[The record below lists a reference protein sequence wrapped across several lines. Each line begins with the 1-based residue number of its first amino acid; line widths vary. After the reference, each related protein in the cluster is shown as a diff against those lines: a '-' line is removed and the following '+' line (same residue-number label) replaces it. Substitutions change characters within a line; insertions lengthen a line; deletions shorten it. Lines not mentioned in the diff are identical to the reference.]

1 MWKVDIHKGLF
12 SNECVQSLG
21 VFGTEDS
28 AFRALREFAVVRG
41 FDMFYYRIL
50 LDPKDKQVQW
60 IDFGSWSFFARI
72 EETDKEGVDNGRIY

>member
-1 MWKVDIHKGLF
+1 MWKVDIYKGLF

-21 VFGTEDS
+21 VFETENL
-28 AFRALREFAVVRG
+28 AFKTLKGFAYIQG
-41 FDMFYYRIL
+41 FDMLYYRGL

-72 EETDKEGVDNGRIY
+72 EEIGKEGVDNG